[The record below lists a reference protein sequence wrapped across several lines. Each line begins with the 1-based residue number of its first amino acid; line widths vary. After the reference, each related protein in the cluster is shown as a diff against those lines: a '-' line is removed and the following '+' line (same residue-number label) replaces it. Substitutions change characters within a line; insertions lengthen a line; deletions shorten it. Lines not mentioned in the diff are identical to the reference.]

1 MIVAVTVVRVMQP
14 PSDQV
19 VEVIAMRHRLMPAPL
34 AMRMRLLA
42 GRRLGVTVRMR
53 GVDRDRVLVDVVL
66 MRVVQVPVVEVVD
79 VIFVPDRGMPA
90 TVAVNMRVRGFVN
103 RVSHGATVQPGTAT
117 ANHVKARTIPAARA
131 ASTVPALPSA
141 GRGQP
146 VDPSTGT
153 PKPAQRA

>member
-1 MIVAVTVVRVMQP
+1 MIVAVIVVRMVQP

-19 VEVIAMRHRLMPAPL
+19 VDVIAMRHRLMPAPL

-42 GRRLGVTVRMR
+42 RRRLGVTVGMR
-53 GVDRDRVLVDVVL
+53 GVDSDRVLVDMVL
-66 MRVVQVPVVEVVD
+66 MRMVQVPVVKIVD

-90 TVAVNMRVRGFVN
+90 TVAVNMRMRGFVN
-103 RVSHGATVQPGTAT
+103 HVSHGATLQPGTAI
-117 ANHVKARTIPAARA
+117 ANHVTARTIPAARA
-131 ASTVPALPSA
+131 RSTVPALTSA
-141 GRGQP
+141 GLGQR